1 LIECYA
7 ISGTCTASL
16 GCVFEHIHSHRQALR
31 LLGLALL
38 AAGLA
43 VALAFDAVAGLVLV
57 VAAAITLA
65 LGQPLILARVRSRS
79 VRKVVSSN
87 GHSPATDVEDLDVR
101 D

>member
-1 LIECYA
+1 
-7 ISGTCTASL
+7 
-16 GCVFEHIHSHRQALR
+16 VFGQIHSHRQALR

-65 LGQPLILARVRSRS
+65 LVQPLILARVRSRS
-79 VRKVVSSN
+79 VRKVASSN
-87 GHSPATDVEDLDVR
+87 GHSPATDVEDLEVR